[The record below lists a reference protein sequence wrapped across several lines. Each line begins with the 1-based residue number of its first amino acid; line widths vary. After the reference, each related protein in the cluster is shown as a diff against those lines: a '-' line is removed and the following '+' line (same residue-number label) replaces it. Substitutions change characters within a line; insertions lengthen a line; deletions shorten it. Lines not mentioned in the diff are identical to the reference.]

1 MLLQHTRNG
10 KIRIVEGIQKS
21 AFSDPEYLCLLDLIH
36 KALCAA
42 DLFML
47 DLIPSSPKSKKIV
60 WIFTPGKKSM
70 GTNVYEIKKKK
81 NEIWLCA
88 ADLFMLDLNSSPLTF
103 IRPENCTERQPSWH
117 WQLWINQPHPYS
129 GFKSMQFILWFL
141 KSFYPVTSKSP
152 SFCPVT

>member
-1 MLLQHTRNG
+1 MLLQHTWNG
-10 KIRIVEGIQKS
+10 KIRMVEGIQKS
-21 AFSDPEYLCLLDLIH
+21 HCAALSAFSEYLCLLDLIH

-47 DLIPSSPKSKKIV
+47 DFIPSSPKSKKIV

-70 GTNVYEIKKKK
+70 GTNVYEIKKKEK
-81 NEIWLCA
+81 WDMIVCCV
-88 ADLFMLDLNSSPLTF
+88 LNSSPLTF
-103 IRPENCTERQPSWH
+103 IRPQNCTERQPSWH
-117 WQLWINQPHPYS
+117 WQLWANQPHPYS